1 MGSQNEDY
9 IPLKYHFTIQSNV
22 YMSRFERLHFQIHEV
37 KQAGGMANRH
47 QDLEDHHREKVM
59 WLIPSG
65 KHTKNYGT
73 PPSFMCK
80 STIYMAMF
88 KSYISSINGHVQQ
101 QTVSLPEGNHR

>member
-22 YMSRFERLHFQIHEV
+22 YMSSFERLHFQIHEV

-47 QDLEDHHREKVM
+47 QDLEDHHSEKVM

-65 KHTKNYGT
+65 KHTKNI
-73 PPSFMCK
+73 K
-80 STIYMAMF
+80 KLWKINMF
-88 KSYISSINGHVQQ
+88 NNFFSGH
-101 QTVSLPEGNHR
+101 GR